1 MFLSHRWIQV
11 LVHLRPAG
19 RWQYRCQSSPQEVW
33 LAMPLRMEHPSIMP
47 LQQRKRLKAFFTSDG
62 NEMLKTLRK
71 VESTLGRRKRKA
83 VVDMGAVVTSCSE
96 RAQRLLRNRKQENEE
111 VIKPSNWKHLSL
123 PKDFLLCY
131 NIDCKTYSFIQIKIT
146 PRKWALGIGQ

>member
-1 MFLSHRWIQV
+1 
-11 LVHLRPAG
+11 
-19 RWQYRCQSSPQEVW
+19 
-33 LAMPLRMEHPSIMP
+33 MPLRMEHPSIMP

-111 VIKPSNWKHLSL
+111 VIKPSN
-123 PKDFLLCY
+123 
-131 NIDCKTYSFIQIKIT
+131 
-146 PRKWALGIGQ
+146 